1 VTQGDPKYTAE
12 TFANTR
18 FGYYRNR
25 PDREKE
31 LLNAIKDFVN
41 WDTATTTENNSST
54 GTWSSSSEGD
64 IWSSSSSPGSS
75 IDHQQQQY
83 DNGGT
88 GGLEGYLPPMA

>member
-31 LLNAIKDFVN
+31 LLDAVKNFVN
-41 WDTATTTENNSST
+41 WDTATTTEST

-75 IDHQQQQY
+75 FDHQQQY
-83 DNGGT
+83 GIGGT
-88 GGLEGYLPPMA
+88 